1 MERHLPKDLLVEAHH
16 KLWWEA
22 NVQLAIQRHGSKLRP
37 YVTEKPDQGEGA
49 VAANLIQPVRA
60 IRDTGRRRSNI
71 SLTAERKRRWL
82 IYRDPIAVGACID
95 AEDTF
100 RQVGEP
106 TSELIENGAKAIG
119 RGIDGRIL
127 GLNQD
132 GAAGILG
139 SIIEGKRPG
148 AAGIALP
155 AGNIALH
162 GGAGRGCAPPG
173 RRGRDGGALGGRL
186 RAPRAGGSEYPHR
199 GAGGRDALCP
209 GPSTHPLHPDARSL
223 SDARRLRIAVPRSRA
238 KAASHAWPSR
248 PSGRPKGAT
257 ACRRTPWRWSRRQ
270 P

>member
-1 MERHLPKDLLVEAHH
+1 MPKNLLVEAHH

-22 NVQLAIQRHGSKLRP
+22 NAQLATQRHGSKLRP

-162 GGAGRGCAPPG
+162 GGAGRGCAPPQVGAVGTAAPSEGVYG
-173 RRGRDGGALGGRL
+173 RHEQADRNIRIEALAAETLYVRV
-186 RAPRAGGSEYPHR
+186 HR
-199 GAGGRDALCP
+199 HTRFTL
-209 GPSTHPLHPDARSL
+209 
-223 SDARRLRIAVPRSRA
+223 
-238 KAASHAWPSR
+238 
-248 PSGRPKGAT
+248 
-257 ACRRTPWRWSRRQ
+257 TPEA
-270 P
+270 